1 MATYT
6 TKNIGYNNIGYSKY
20 GGFFMNGES
29 YDVMLLNLDD
39 LPICC
44 VAWDVTICPQQ
55 HQTVVHSQ
63 SWRAVGDGG
72 VVFVEWLY
80 QH

>member
-1 MATYT
+1 
-6 TKNIGYNNIGYSKY
+6 
-20 GGFFMNGES
+20 MNGES

-39 LPICC
+39 LPIGC

-80 QH
+80 